1 MTLDALVERHRG
13 ELEAHC
19 RRIVGSAD
27 AEDAVQEALLR
38 AWRALPSLERPASAR
53 AWLYRIA
60 TNASL
65 DAVARRPPRPV
76 PMDGADPHE
85 SIDLPDPAPG
95 PEERLERRES
105 LELAVRR
112 ATHLLPHNQRA
123 VLIMREALGY
133 SARETADLLDTSVA
147 AVNSSLQ
154 RARRTLELRKSA
166 SIPDLAA

>member
-1 MTLDALVERHRG
+1 LTLDVLVERHRS

-19 RRIVGSAD
+19 RRIVGAAD

-38 AWRALPSLERPASAR
+38 AWRALPSLERPGSAR

-65 DAVARRPPRPV
+65 DAVARRSSRV
-76 PMDGADPHE
+76 VSIDGADPHDE
-85 SIDLPDPAPG
+85 IELPDPAPG
-95 PEERLERRES
+95 PAERYERRES
-105 LELAVRR
+105 LEVAVRR
-112 ATHLLPHNQRA
+112 AARLLSPNQRA

-133 SARETADLLDTSVA
+133 SARETADALDTSVA

-154 RARRTLELRKSA
+154 RARRALER
-166 SIPDLAA
+166 DGGQTR

>member
-1 MTLDALVERHRG
+1 LSLDILVSHRA

-38 AWRALPSLERPASAR
+38 AWSALPSLKRPGSAR
-53 AWLYRIA
+53 SWLYRIA

-65 DAVARRPPRPV
+65 DAVARRPPRVLPI
-76 PMDGADPHE
+76 DGADPCGPLE
-85 SIDLPDPAPG
+85 LPDPAPD
-95 PEERLERRES
+95 PSQRYEQREALERA
-105 LELAVRR
+105 LRR
-112 ATHLLPHNQRA
+112 ATRLPQGQRR

-133 SARETADLLDTSVA
+133 SARETADALDTSVA

-154 RARRTLELRKSA
+154 RARRTLEE
-166 SIPDLAA
+166 LAAA